1 MVFTFISLCWHLVK
15 GLLLGNH
22 SWNQGLWW
30 GAKLCFSY
38 LRLSASCE
46 TPHSN
51 RRWVWGE
58 TWTFG
63 AFPHQI
69 CPCLPW
75 QPAQPC
81 WQRCEVVVQG
91 DFMYFMFS
99 SSTGSLHT
107 PGSQWQQ
114 PLLKPEPGEIV
125 TPLKGQSSCP
135 MGRTQTPPDT
145 SAWFPEISTWQGTA
159 EPARDAGEMHWGI
172 YWIDKILKIYENLRI
187 IYIAIIKN

>member
-135 MGRTQTPPDT
+135 GGEDT
-145 SAWFPEISTWQGTA
+145 ATSRHFCLVSRNFHRAGHSWACQGC
-159 EPARDAGEMHWGI
+159 WGNA
-172 YWIDKILKIYENLRI
+172 LRNLL
-187 IYIAIIKN
+187 NW